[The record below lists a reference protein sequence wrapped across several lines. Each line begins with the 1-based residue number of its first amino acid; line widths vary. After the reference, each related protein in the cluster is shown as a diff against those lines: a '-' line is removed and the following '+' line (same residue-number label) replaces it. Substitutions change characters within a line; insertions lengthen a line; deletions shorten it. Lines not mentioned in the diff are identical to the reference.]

1 MQLIEC
7 DLNNKLSVIYTFF
20 YLLLF
25 LAYNVL
31 LKIISVVP
39 VLLMGYS
46 IILRFFLTF
55 CSYMVK
61 IKSTDLHIIFIIIY
75 DEIFVKKFLCRQ
87 LLFTS
92 LISNNFLLPLQN
104 KLYLITISCD

>member
-46 IILRFFLTF
+46 IILRFFFNVL
-55 CSYMVK
+55 
-61 IKSTDLHIIFIIIY
+61 
-75 DEIFVKKFLCRQ
+75 
-87 LLFTS
+87 
-92 LISNNFLLPLQN
+92 
-104 KLYLITISCD
+104 